1 MSKFGVNSNFSI
13 LESESLFFNLFAVK
27 KTVEKLFDR
36 FYCAR
41 KIVTHLDFNYNISF
55 ANYQL

>member
-1 MSKFGVNSNFSI
+1 MSFNTSKSKK
-13 LESESLFFNLFAVK
+13 LFFNLFAVK
-27 KTVEKLFDR
+27 KTVEKFFDR

>member
-1 MSKFGVNSNFSI
+1 MGNNFTRAI
-13 LESESLFFNLFAVK
+13 